1 MEVHPVT
8 PDRWPDLAKL
18 FGSNG
23 AYSNCWCTWWILSSK
38 EFSAARP
45 GDRRTVLQ
53 DLVRADQEPGLLA
66 YRQGVPVGWCAV
78 GPRARFKRMMSPRS
92 RVYGP
97 VGEPEENWVVN
108 CFFISRPDRGQGIA
122 TALLEAAVEFSRQHR
137 ARSLDGYPLINTA
150 HGAAS
155 LYVGTLSMFQAA
167 GFREIARN
175 GDRPLMRIEF

>member
-1 MEVHPVT
+1 
-8 PDRWPDLAKL
+8 
-18 FGSNG
+18 
-23 AYSNCWCTWWILSSK
+23 
-38 EFSAARP
+38 
-45 GDRRTVLQ
+45 
-53 DLVRADQEPGLLA
+53 
-66 YRQGVPVGWCAV
+66 
-78 GPRARFKRMMSPRS
+78 
-92 RVYGP
+92 
-97 VGEPEENWVVN
+97 VVN

-167 GFREIARN
+167 GFKEIARN